1 MSNEFKSANSV
12 KTGKKFKDKRVQMNY
27 TLNQVAEIIY
37 INKNYLIAIENGDYS
52 IFPSESFAKAYF
64 KKYAKYLNIKYEFPS
79 IFEQEEE
86 IKYKKIPSQ
95 VIFKKYNKD
104 RSRYLFMA
112 FATVILLMIVYFFA
126 KAISTVN
133 NMQNVQIIEYQEDL
147 IPKISDADVVV
158 QENLGSEILSE
169 SVFTENNADLDGN
182 IMPEEKNML
191 ILEFFDD
198 CWIEVYFEDE
208 LIEAQFFNNN
218 DKYNKQ
224 IDSPFKIVVGNVDSV
239 KGTYN
244 GEDIDF
250 ISNADR
256 LTRVNTINFLND

>member
-1 MSNEFKSANSV
+1 
-12 KTGKKFKDKRVQMNY
+12 
-27 TLNQVAEIIY
+27 
-37 INKNYLIAIENGDYS
+37 
-52 IFPSESFAKAYF
+52 
-64 KKYAKYLNIKYEFPS
+64 
-79 IFEQEEE
+79 
-86 IKYKKIPSQ
+86 
-95 VIFKKYNKD
+95 
-104 RSRYLFMA
+104 MA

-133 NMQNVQIIEYQEDL
+133 NMRNVQIIEYQEDL
-147 IPKISDADVVV
+147 IPKISDVDVVV